1 MWRRILMLLGMV
13 LTLGAC
19 AQPGTGM
26 FRPDL
31 NDDTV
36 ARVTRGQDEREV
48 AAVLGVPYQ
57 KVRFDNLKSTAW
69 DYRYRDTWG
78 YWVDLSVM
86 IGDDGRVVDKVS
98 VRLEPID
105 QH

>member
-1 MWRRILMLLGMV
+1 MWRRILMLLGV
-13 LTLGAC
+13 LLTLGAC

-36 ARVTRGQDEREV
+36 ARVARGQDEREV
-48 AAVLGVPYQ
+48 TAVLGVPYQ